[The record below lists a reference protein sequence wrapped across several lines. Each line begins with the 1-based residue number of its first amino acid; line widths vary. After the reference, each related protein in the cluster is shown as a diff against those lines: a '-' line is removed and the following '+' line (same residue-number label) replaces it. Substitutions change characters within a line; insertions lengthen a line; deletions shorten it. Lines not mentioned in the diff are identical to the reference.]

1 LKQPDKKLKQSEK
14 KNSKYNI
21 NAGNTSEGL
30 SVFCKEHFAM
40 KNIGIVGCGIA
51 GLHLGLFLRKHGISA
66 TIYSDRSPEQIRAGR
81 IPNFVVFGIH
91 MYIGG
96 APSPIRWFGA
106 KKRPASPVDMRIYQ
120 STLLEDFQARG
131 GRVVVGELQAGDVA
145 KLSDEHDLMVVA
157 SGRGSLTEMFPR
169 VAERSPYDVPQ
180 RNLTGAFYRGVDF
193 TDPLG
198 VIYSVSPGNGEI
210 FKLPFTT
217 FDRRLCSILI
227 EAVPGQA
234 LDVISKVRYA
244 DDPKKF
250 EATVLALVREH
261 APLIYERIDLREFAV
276 NRPQDVIQGAI
287 TPTVRRGYAPL
298 GNGKYALALGD
309 VHIAVDPIIA
319 QGANTASKCAFVL
332 GESLLEDQP
341 PDENFCRETEQKLWE
356 AARAACEWTNAML
369 QPPPPFAVEVFAA
382 AAQNPAIA
390 DELVQNFNAPE
401 RNWEI
406 FSSPVNAA
414 NFLKKHAFE
423 PAAV

>member
-1 LKQPDKKLKQSEK
+1 
-14 KNSKYNI
+14 
-21 NAGNTSEGL
+21 
-30 SVFCKEHFAM
+30 M

-81 IPNFVVFGIH
+81 IPNFVVRFENTLERERLLGVNHWDFEDFGVFGIH